1 MPRDGS
7 GNEYIEVESYN
18 RENEVEHIRLT
29 FVQNGFDGTPSTRI
43 QVRDGLGHLRQG
55 PEVPTRVASQV
66 VKSLIDLLQLNAG

>member
-29 FVQNGFDGTPSTRI
+29 SVQNGFDGTPSIRI
-43 QVRDGLGHLRQG
+43 QVRDVSGHLRQG